1 MDPPHGAWCKKHEK
15 KLIPI
20 PANQDCFEI
29 KNNKNVT
36 KLQDETKKEQ
46 DN

>member
-20 PANQDCFEI
+20 PVNQDCFEI
-29 KNNKNVT
+29 KNHKNAT
-36 KLQDETKKEQ
+36 ILQDEIQKEE